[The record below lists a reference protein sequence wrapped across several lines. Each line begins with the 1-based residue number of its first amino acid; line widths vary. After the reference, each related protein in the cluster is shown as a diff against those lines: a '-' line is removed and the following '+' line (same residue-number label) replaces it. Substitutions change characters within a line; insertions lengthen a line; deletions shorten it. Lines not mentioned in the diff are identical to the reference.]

1 MLVFPALLQNNR
13 QTRCC
18 PAAYGPFY
26 NVTFDP
32 RASKRVFR
40 ALKNVYVLSLF
51 LFPDPSLTPKNL
63 STVLDIMSDRLW
75 RRFGAF
81 INIPGSELDRIERQ
95 CTSHRECKQALIHT
109 FLSSHPAPSWTLVA
123 WALYM
128 TEWNVED
135 SSCLRALDHLQEL
148 FPTGIYNSVN
158 SCSIT
163 LLLSL
168 HFTPMQ
174 EDSAPNRST
183 SRR

>member
-13 QTRCC
+13 QIRCC

-32 RASKRVFR
+32 GRPSEFSLHC

-51 LFPDPSLTPKNL
+51 LFPDPSLTPENL
-63 STVLDIMSDRLW
+63 STVLDIMSDSLW
-75 RRFGAF
+75 RKFGAF
-81 INIPGSELDRIERQ
+81 VNIPDSELVKIKGQ
-95 CTSHRECKQALIHT
+95 CTNDRECKQALIHT

-128 TEWNVED
+128 TEWWGKNGGGDRE

-148 FPTGIYNSVN
+148 FPTGTYKCYLPFVDTGI
-158 SCSIT
+158 
-163 LLLSL
+163 
-168 HFTPMQ
+168 
-174 EDSAPNRST
+174 
-183 SRR
+183 